1 VEGEIDR
8 DIERTFPANPFFSE
22 EGATE
27 QGQLVRWWLCL
38 TLVMVFRLLGDGRRL
53 LGNVL
58 KAVAQH
64 ADDIGYCQVRE
75 VLVIGC

>member
-1 VEGEIDR
+1 
-8 DIERTFPANPFFSE
+8 
-22 EGATE
+22 
-27 QGQLVRWWLCL
+27 VRWWLCL